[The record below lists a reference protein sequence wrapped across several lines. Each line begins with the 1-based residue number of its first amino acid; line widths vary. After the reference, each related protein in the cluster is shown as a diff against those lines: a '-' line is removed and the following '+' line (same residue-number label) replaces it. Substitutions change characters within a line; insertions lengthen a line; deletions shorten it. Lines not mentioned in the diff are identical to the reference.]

1 MNLKYVYLVTYLFRR
16 GINSGTG
23 SIVIKREHKIN
34 NEEQVKLTQDYICG
48 HMDNDSVLITNFIL
62 LNKRG
67 K

>member
-1 MNLKYVYLVTYLFRR
+1 MKLKYVYLITYLFRK

-23 SIVIKREHKIN
+23 SIVIKRAHKIN
-34 NEEQVKLTQDYICG
+34 DEKQVNLTQDYICY
-48 HMDNDSVLITNFIL
+48 HMDNDSVIITNFIL